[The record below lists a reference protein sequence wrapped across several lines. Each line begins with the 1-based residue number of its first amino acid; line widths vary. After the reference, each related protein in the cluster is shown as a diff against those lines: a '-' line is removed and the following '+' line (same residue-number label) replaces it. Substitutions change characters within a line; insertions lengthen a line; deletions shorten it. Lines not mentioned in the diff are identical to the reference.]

1 MSGTPKGQPGP
12 PLRHARCH
20 TCATEQA
27 TGAAR
32 ATRMPARLLTR
43 SSQGRGST
51 PTAPQ
56 GAARAPQPAA
66 LTSRGKTAEI
76 PAAKAVLVLP
86 SACLLRGARKDVFC
100 VSKPNFPLSLASSH
114 ARLLPAAFVSSP
126 RGQEGRNNTGRCC
139 SLLQGGH
146 ARVLDQAA
154 RTPAIPRRSPQRHL
168 TSSASWSW
176 AHSKRA
182 HAYTTQACT
191 ARWEPSVRTSGKV
204 GSFSEQLSC
213 VSPSTSHAPSASLAG
228 SGNPPCRNSQAVLSH
243 ASAVR
248 LQLQKTAPS
257 RRVRLFL
264 RRRDGGQRQS
274 FRTRTAGG
282 ERYSPQRSGC
292 VRQLKLLCSTPGS
305 GGASPLQSFYLGTWD
320 MPFDLPRATITQ
332 QENQPRAGSSLE
344 ARCCGRS
351 KISQGIISK
360 AQSDNLPDAVQA
372 QLFSARNSHYSF
384 MQLLCMDFSKSR
396 EKIPLLKTRMVYPQQ
411 PQRVTCGRR
420 ACKEGCCRLWDSL
433 QCYSPPDGLTKRLLA
448 AETALPGPG

>member
-1 MSGTPKGQPGP
+1 MRVCCLQPLYRLPGARREGITPDGAAASCREGTHGYWTKQHVPLLYPAGHPSGTSRAQHPGP
-12 PLRHARCH
+12 GHTAR
-20 TCATEQA
+20 
-27 TGAAR
+27 G
-32 ATRMPARLLTR
+32 RMPTQHRRAR
-43 SSQGRGST
+43 RG
-51 PTAPQ
+51 
-56 GAARAPQPAA
+56 
-66 LTSRGKTAEI
+66 
-76 PAAKAVLVLP
+76 
-86 SACLLRGARKDVFC
+86 
-100 VSKPNFPLSLASSH
+100 
-114 ARLLPAAFVSSP
+114 
-126 RGQEGRNNTGRCC
+126 
-139 SLLQGGH
+139 
-146 ARVLDQAA
+146 
-154 RTPAIPRRSPQRHL
+154 
-168 TSSASWSW
+168 
-176 AHSKRA
+176 
-182 HAYTTQACT
+182 
-191 ARWEPSVRTSGKV
+191 WEPSVRTSGKV